1 MSSTCGWRK
10 DAKLFSVRKD
20 VYGSLE
26 LVEGQVE
33 DAIVTSGFSNR
44 INSTGCVIVYK
55 IYSVL
60 IGCKCKKPQQDKVL
74 RCAITNVGCL
84 FL

>member
-1 MSSTCGWRK
+1 MSGTCGWRK

-60 IGCKCKKPQQDKVL
+60 SVRSFTLCYHQCWVFVSVAGHSW
-74 RCAITNVGCL
+74 R
-84 FL
+84 